1 MKKLIWTLVIVA
13 VVAIFGG
20 RAVYLHQQVQAE
32 SSNEKIIK
40 IGAILPLTSIIA
52 HEGQT
57 TLESL
62 KIAEK
67 NINNNSKYN
76 FHVKIL
82 VEDGKYTPKDSLS
95 AFQKLSA
102 NNINALIILGER
114 PLGAI
119 TKFVDENKIPTMAIA
134 GKTNLNSLSPYFF
147 KVPMTT
153 TVLTSAFG
161 TYAVNQMNLK
171 NIGALY
177 VDMES
182 GRDPAMAFIE
192 AAQKQNANITGIEK
206 YKQDALDVKAQVLK
220 IVNTNPDGILLIG
233 FGDKSF
239 PACINYIRELGY
251 QKPILSFFSV
261 PSVLDK
267 LKDTSNI
274 YFVDVLLQ
282 DNFETNTYKK
292 EFAAKFQGAE
302 PDWTPTFSYIAENII
317 AEVAQKVDIN
327 NAEVFMKELK
337 SGQSFNTPYGKLDI
351 INEETYVPMY
361 VKKVLPNGTIEVV
374 DEIK

>member
-1 MKKLIWTLVIVA
+1 MKKVLITLCVVA
-13 VVAIFGG
+13 VIALFGG
-20 RAVYLHQQVQAE
+20 RAWYLHSQKQAE
-32 SSNEKIIK
+32 KTDENVIK

-67 NINNNSKYN
+67 NINSNSKYN

-82 VEDGKYTPKDSLS
+82 TEDGKYTPKDSLN
-95 AFQKLSA
+95 AFQKLVA
-102 NNINALIILGER
+102 NDIDALIVLGER

-119 TKFVDENKIPTMAIA
+119 TKFVNENKIPTLAIA
-134 GKTNLNSLSPYFF
+134 GKTNLNNLSPYFF

-153 TVLTSAFG
+153 TALTSAFG

-171 NIGALY
+171 NIGVLY
-177 VDMES
+177 IDMES
-182 GRDPAMAFIE
+182 GKEPAMAFIE
-192 AAQKQNANITGIEK
+192 AARKQNANITAIEK
-206 YKQDALDVKAQVLK
+206 YKQDAMDIKAQVLK
-220 IVNTNPDGILLIG
+220 VVNTNPDAILIIG

-239 PACINYIRELGY
+239 PAGINYIRELGY
-251 QKPILSFFSV
+251 QKPILSFFSI

-267 LKDTSNI
+267 LKDTSDI

-282 DNFETNTYKK
+282 DDAETMSYKK
-292 EFAAKFQGAE
+292 QFAQKFPNTE
-302 PDWTPTFSYIAENII
+302 PDWTPTFSYIAEHMI
-317 AEVAQKVDIN
+317 ADVAMKADIH
-327 NAEVFMKELK
+327 APEAFVKELK
-337 SGQSFNTPYGKLDI
+337 SEQSFDTPYGKLNV

-361 VKKVLPNGTIEVV
+361 VKKVLSSGVIEVV
-374 DEIK
+374 EEIK